1 MQESKFDNL
10 VNQYHRACDTAGHI
24 YEEGEASITPM
35 EVARTLVSRIPK
47 SKLKNPASK
56 FLDPAA
62 GLATF
67 GIVLTEVLLEY
78 HDFDYILDNM
88 VYLSDNDPNKVTLMK
103 RIGFRNVSKEDFLSE

>member
-1 MQESKFDNL
+1 MQESKFNNL
-10 VNQYHRACDTAGHI
+10 LNQYHKACDTAEHI

-35 EVARTLVSRIPK
+35 EIARKVVSKIPT
-47 SKLKNPASK
+47 SRLKNPASK

-78 HDFDYILDNM
+78 HDFDHILDNM
-88 VYLSDNDPNKVTLMK
+88 VYLSDNDPDKVTLMQ
-103 RIGFRNVSKEDFLSE
+103 RIGFRNVQEGDFLDE